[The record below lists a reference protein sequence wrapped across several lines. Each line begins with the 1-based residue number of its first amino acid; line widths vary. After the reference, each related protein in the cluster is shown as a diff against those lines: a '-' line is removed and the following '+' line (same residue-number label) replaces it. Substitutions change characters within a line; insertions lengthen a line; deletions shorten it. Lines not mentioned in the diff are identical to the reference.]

1 MKITTLQGTYRV
13 NQSGQKDGQPLSGA
27 DFKQLLEAQLQ
38 SVASATPATNVTPAA
53 ALQVPP
59 ALRLESLTLAETTM
73 NSLASFGEA
82 LGDLSLPG
90 ESLLPF
96 VESLEEETSSLLS
109 LKEQLPTDDPLARLL
124 DRVASVSYVETAKFR
139 RGDYQ

>member
-13 NQSGQKDGQPLSGA
+13 NQSGQKDGQPLSGV

-38 SVASATPATNVTPAA
+38 SVASAVPATNVASAA

-59 ALRLESLTLAETTM
+59 ALRLESLALAETTM
-73 NSLASFGEA
+73 TSLASFGEA
-82 LGDLSLPG
+82 LGDLSLSG

-109 LKEQLPTDDPLARLL
+109 LKEQLPADDPLARLL

>member
-1 MKITTLQGTYRV
+1 M
-13 NQSGQKDGQPLSGA
+13 
-27 DFKQLLEAQLQ
+27 Q